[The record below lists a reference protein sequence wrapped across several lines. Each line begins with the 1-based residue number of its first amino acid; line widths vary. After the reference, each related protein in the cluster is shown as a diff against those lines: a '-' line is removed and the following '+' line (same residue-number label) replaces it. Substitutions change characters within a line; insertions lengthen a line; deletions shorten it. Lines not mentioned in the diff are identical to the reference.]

1 MVTLLPWDG
10 RVEGLGDAA
19 CMPAWSSTLGRAT
32 TEAIAAA
39 GLSRPGLVVR
49 DGTLLGPDVLAAALA
64 EGEKRGH
71 DCAFCIGGRLGELI
85 GEASLGRDPTAL
97 WFIQGEPTP
106 ERLEAA
112 TAVILDPNERLLD
125 VPLGDG
131 QLPLSDRLVLRVD
144 HHVQLLWGNL
154 LGLGSSLWR
163 GLLHRNP
170 VLASLRMMWGGV
182 LGGGFSGP
190 RVARGLSRGPGVH
203 GKATVEAC
211 LLAEGVVVE
220 PGAVVRGC
228 VLGPGVR
235 VEANAVLEG
244 AVLGPRAVV
253 QRQAMLRF
261 GVLGPDVMFGGTAQL
276 AVLGRGASIKLGS
289 YLMDQGF
296 DQDIRVPV
304 GDGFVRAPLGLA
316 GVCMGEGSRIGSGVW
331 VAPGRVIPPKGVVVA
346 DAVMR
351 SFDRPAPYRTW
362 SEE

>member
-10 RVEGLGDAA
+10 QVEGLSDAA
-19 CMPAWSSTLGRAT
+19 CMPVWTSTLGGAT
-32 TEAIAAA
+32 SGAIAAA
-39 GLSRPGLVVR
+39 GLRRPGLVVR
-49 DGTLLGPDVLAAALA
+49 DGTLLGPDVLVAALN
-64 EGEKRGH
+64 EGESRGE
-71 DCAFCIGGRLGELI
+71 DCSFRVGGRLGELI
-85 GEASLGRDPTAL
+85 HEAALGEDPTAL
-97 WFIQGEPTP
+97 WFIRGDVTA

-112 TAVILDPNERLLD
+112 TPVTLDPNERLLD

-131 QLPLSDRLVLRVD
+131 RLPLSDRLVLRVD

-163 GLLHRNP
+163 SLLHKNP
-170 VLASLRMMWGGV
+170 ALASLRMMWGGL
-182 LGGGFSGP
+182 LGGGFSGA
-190 RVARGLSRGPGVH
+190 RVARGLSLGPGVH
-203 GKATVEAC
+203 RNATVEATF
-211 LLAEGVVVE
+211 LGEGVVVE
-220 PGAVVRGC
+220 AGAVVRGC
-228 VLGPGVR
+228 ILGEGVR

-244 AVLGPRAVV
+244 AIVGPGAVV

-296 DQDIRVPV
+296 DQDVRVPV

-331 VAPGRVIPPKGVVVA
+331 VAPGRVIPPNGVVVA
-346 DAVMR
+346 DAIMR
-351 SFDRPAPYRTW
+351 SFDRPSPYRSW